1 MGLSLKSCRNVIDGT
16 FRAMMRDARKHG
28 IGEKDHFAQLEWA
41 RGVSPKPDP
50 FTREE
55 RDTILA
61 HFKEKKPFYFP
72 FVSGQFGI
80 GARPSE
86 MIALRWG
93 DVDLKKRVISISK
106 SRYMNADN
114 PTKTVAS
121 EREIAIAEQIAAV
134 LTFLK
139 PLHVT
144 QADFV
149 FKNQQGNPINENKW
163 RAKYWYRALRA
174 CGVRP
179 RKFYA
184 TRHTFIS
191 QALTHGVNIKWLA
204 EYCGTSVAMIEKH
217 YGRYIKNDS
226 DEQLKRL
233 FEGGPETFDET
244 LPEGAD
250 AEESQLVNNFEGKK
264 WSGRVDLNHKDRNK
278 TQAVK
283 LETLLLKRKKT

>member
-41 RGVSPKPDP
+41 RIVSPKPDP
-50 FTREE
+50 FTAEE

-72 FVSGQFGI
+72 FVCGQFGT

-144 QADFV
+144 HADFV

-163 RAKYWYRALRA
+163 RAKY
-174 CGVRP
+174 
-179 RKFYA
+179 
-184 TRHTFIS
+184 
-191 QALTHGVNIKWLA
+191 
-204 EYCGTSVAMIEKH
+204 
-217 YGRYIKNDS
+217 
-226 DEQLKRL
+226 
-233 FEGGPETFDET
+233 
-244 LPEGAD
+244 
-250 AEESQLVNNFEGKK
+250 
-264 WSGRVDLNHKDRNK
+264 
-278 TQAVK
+278 
-283 LETLLLKRKKT
+283 